1 MEFVTN
7 NEEFADSLK
16 ELINSLGF
24 NSKIVARKNNH
35 VVYIKESEQIS
46 DLLSIIGGHH
56 AL

>member
-24 NSKIVARKNNH
+24 NSKIVARKIITLFISKRVNK
-35 VVYIKESEQIS
+35 YQIC
-46 DLLSIIGGHH
+46 
-56 AL
+56 